1 MRPSPAPT
9 ASSTAATEA
18 GKTCLSFETAISWN
32 QKGPAEPQGTQGPKG
47 DQGEQGSM
55 GATGPK
61 GDKGDQGE
69 QGPMG
74 ATGPKG
80 DKGDPGSQGPPGT
93 SGRERRARR
102 SRPAWSRTRGGV
114 SGYEMVF
121 RGVAVPPRDFERG
134 TVMCPPGK
142 RPLGGGA
149 LSQDLTLTLES
160 AVDASGR
167 KVGTPAFGPVGAF
180 NPNDVNG
187 WQADAFNGDFFTG
200 CGPHSAM
207 AA

>member
-1 MRPSPAPT
+1 
-9 ASSTAATEA
+9 
-18 GKTCLSFETAISWN
+18 
-32 QKGPAEPQGTQGPKG
+32 
-47 DQGEQGSM
+47 M

-74 ATGPKG
+74 ATGPKATRG
-80 DKGDPGSQGPPGT
+80 TPVRKAPQGLHGEKGEPGDPGPPGPA
-93 SGRERRARR
+93 RA
-102 SRPAWSRTRGGV
+102 GGV

-167 KVGTPAFGPVGAF
+167 KVGTPAFGPAAAF
-180 NPNDVNG
+180 NRM
-187 WQADAFNGDFFTG
+187 T
-200 CGPHSAM
+200 
-207 AA
+207 